1 MIYCKEKEVVQQ
13 LNTWYNTYQLWLK
26 MAAPGSQSRIQPEVD
41 LIIGHNCYIIHW
53 RNKYPGILCSKG
65 MFNRIKNSVPASR
78 LSTIEPT
85 DKVFGSFNFHID
97 ELSNI
102 ERKLLLDDMLQ
113 CL

>member
-13 LNTWYNTYQLWLK
+13 LNTWYNIYQLLSK
-26 MAAPGSQSRIQPEVD
+26 VAAPGSQSRIQPEVD
-41 LIIGHNCYIIHW
+41 LIIGHKCHIIHW
-53 RNKYPGILCSKG
+53 RNQHPGILCSKG
-65 MFNRIKNSVPASR
+65 MFNRIKNAVPASR
-78 LSTIEPT
+78 LNTIEPT
-85 DKVFGSFNFHID
+85 DEVFGSFNFHIV